1 MEAHALN
8 ALAGALDESFS
19 DAIDL
24 LAAARGR
31 LIVTGMGKS
40 GHVGNKIASTL
51 SSTGTPSFF
60 VHPAEA
66 SHGDLGMIVPGD
78 AILAISNSGNTN
90 ELGDILSYCKRFTIP
105 IVAITGQP
113 KSILGEM
120 ADCTLVLPMITEACP
135 MGLAPTTTTTAFM
148 ALGDAIAVAL
158 LERRGFTPDNFQV
171 LHPGGSLGANL
182 LRVSDL
188 MHGGDEIPLVAF
200 DLGIADT
207 LLVMTSKRFG
217 CVGITDATGK
227 LIGIITD
234 GDLRRNMS
242 NDLLQRTAGAIMT
255 KDPLT
260 IRPPALAVE
269 ALALMNG
276 RDGKSITALFVVE
289 NDTVEGILHI
299 HDCLRA
305 GVK

>member
-188 MHGGDEIPLVAF
+188 MHGGDEIPLVAL

-227 LIGIITD
+227 LVGIITD

>member
-1 MEAHALN
+1 
-8 ALAGALDESFS
+8 
-19 DAIDL
+19 
-24 LAAARGR
+24 
-31 LIVTGMGKS
+31 
-40 GHVGNKIASTL
+40 
-51 SSTGTPSFF
+51 
-60 VHPAEA
+60 
-66 SHGDLGMIVPGD
+66 
-78 AILAISNSGNTN
+78 
-90 ELGDILSYCKRFTIP
+90 
-105 IVAITGQP
+105 
-113 KSILGEM
+113 
-120 ADCTLVLPMITEACP
+120 
-135 MGLAPTTTTTAFM
+135 
-148 ALGDAIAVAL
+148 
-158 LERRGFTPDNFQV
+158 
-171 LHPGGSLGANL
+171 
-182 LRVSDL
+182 
-188 MHGGDEIPLVAF
+188 
-200 DLGIADT
+200 
-207 LLVMTSKRFG
+207 MTSKRFG